1 MKPFIINRHGR
12 IVLPSSFQ
20 PAIDFSTLETEE
32 QLSAMIRR
40 DFEDKAPSGAELLRR
55 IEAGIY
61 RSRYELLRDL
71 ALHLYWVDRFAITM
85 YEKRPLPWY
94 LVPRRR
100 DDVFLAALT
109 PWRDGEHKI
118 AAVQGEY
125 ARLPPSW
132 NAEAEYRIF
141 ARLFDVF
148 RNRRHQAAELPPILP
163 TVGEALENPESR
175 TLQVGLYDPDFP
187 TFSCEDIC
195 DVEEE
200 VPELEALMRWTMVL
214 YNQYPWHRE
223 HLRLVE
229 LGKLRD
235 DDVVVA
241 LYPRSAEVLGFIRRV
256 RSGHGSRR
264 PRHAPAGGA
273 ERPQRTYR
281 ALRVRGSCAIRP
293 RIEAVAAVKG
303 EIACTNSDIVRNA
316 AYSWS
321 PMRASDIL
329 EKTGIECRRYTTRPL
344 EEISLEAAR
353 RALEHAGRA
362 PEEIGAVVFCTCT
375 SVRLMPSV
383 AAWISGQLGML
394 QTHASFD
401 LVAACAGMV
410 YGIAECVRLLQE
422 VNGPVILVCGE
433 KFSDKIGNVRPS
445 RMIFADGAAALVIAP
460 APRGAAPDVEVIQT
474 YAGGPPQEVNSIF
487 WPNPQFDNAVTVY
500 GPDVRSLVARYL
512 TQIMEELRA
521 ARDPDDPSRSLVESI
536 DLIVPH
542 QANRTMVTHLAAA
555 AGVPPEKLYFN
566 ISRVG
571 NTSAASIPIAISDA
585 VREGLIGKPA
595 RILAPGFGAG
605 AVAGYAI
612 MRVDPQVIAP
622 QPAARSSR

>member
-1 MKPFIINRHGR
+1 M
-12 IVLPSSFQ
+12 
-20 PAIDFSTLETEE
+20 A
-32 QLSAMIRR
+32 
-40 DFEDKAPSGAELLRR
+40 
-55 IEAGIY
+55 
-61 RSRYELLRDL
+61 
-71 ALHLYWVDRFAITM
+71 
-85 YEKRPLPWY
+85 
-94 LVPRRR
+94 
-100 DDVFLAALT
+100 
-109 PWRDGEHKI
+109 
-118 AAVQGEY
+118 
-125 ARLPPSW
+125 
-132 NAEAEYRIF
+132 
-141 ARLFDVF
+141 
-148 RNRRHQAAELPPILP
+148 
-163 TVGEALENPESR
+163 EALENPDSL

-187 TFSCEDIC
+187 TFSRGDIVDC
-195 DVEEE
+195 HEE
-200 VPELEALMRWTMVL
+200 VPELEALMRWAMVL

-223 HLRLVE
+223 HIRLVE
-229 LGKLRD
+229 LAKLRD

-241 LYPRSAEVLGFIRRV
+241 LYPRSGEVLEFSRRV
-256 RSGHGSRR
+256 RAGEPARR
-264 PRHAPAGGA
+264 PRHPPHRAAP
-273 ERPQRTYR
+273 RPARAYR
-281 ALRVRGSCAIRP
+281 ALRVRGQCAIAP

-303 EIACTNSDIVRNA
+303 EILCTNLDIVRNA
-316 AYSWS
+316 AFSWS

-329 EKTGIECRRYTTRPL
+329 EKTGIESRCYTTRPL

-375 SVRLMPSV
+375 NVRLMPSV

-422 VNGPVILVCGE
+422 VDGPVVLVCGE
-433 KFSDKIGNVRPS
+433 KFSDKVGNVRPS

-460 APRGAAPDVEVIQT
+460 APRGSAPDVEVIQT
-474 YAGGPPQEVNSIF
+474 YAGGSLQEVNSIF
-487 WPNPQFDNAVTVY
+487 WPNPQFDNSVTVY
-500 GPDVRSLVARYL
+500 GPDVHSLVARYL

-521 ARDPDDPSRSLVESI
+521 ARDPDDPSRSLAETI

-542 QANRTMVTHLAAA
+542 QANRTMVTRLAAA

-585 VREGLIGKPA
+585 VREGWIGKPA

-622 QPAARSSR
+622 QPAGRAGRCERSNLPA